1 MAGLAKVHGTKRGGV
16 ERPKEKKKERV
27 DWTIEGYWERYGRRL
42 PVQEIDRNAKVVRHA
57 A

>member
-1 MAGLAKVHGTKRGGV
+1 M
-16 ERPKEKKKERV
+16 EREKEKKKERV
-27 DWTIEGYWERYGRRL
+27 DWTIEGYWERCWGRL